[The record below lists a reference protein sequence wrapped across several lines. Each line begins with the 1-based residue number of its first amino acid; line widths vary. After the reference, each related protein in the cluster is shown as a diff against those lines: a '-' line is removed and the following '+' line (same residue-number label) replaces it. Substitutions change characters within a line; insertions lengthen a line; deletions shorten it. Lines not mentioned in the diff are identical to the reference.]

1 MSGQV
6 VRLSV
11 ACFLLL
17 GVALIFVS
25 EGAEADTIIVDEN
38 GNGDFTKIQDAIDDA
53 SSGDKIR
60 IWAGNYTEN
69 VDVDKRL
76 EVIGNYTNGQHMTT
90 INGNWTGD
98 VLSVTAK
105 YVVLE
110 KIRVINS
117 GNNSGWSNHDE
128 GISIEDDWCEIENVF
143 VENNNSS

>member
-1 MSGQV
+1 MSAHFI
-6 VRLSV
+6 RLSV

-53 SSGDKIR
+53 SAGDKIR

-90 INGNWTGD
+90 INGSWQGN
-98 VLSVTAK
+98 VVNVSV
-105 YVVLE
+105 
-110 KIRVINS
+110 
-117 GNNSGWSNHDE
+117 
-128 GISIEDDWCEIENVF
+128 
-143 VENNNSS
+143 